1 MGRNTKY
8 KSDSLCVAIFTL
20 CLAARF
26 VEYFLIE
33 TDRTAI
39 GENVLHKAVG
49 IIILALVL
57 KRVNLTWSD
66 IGFQRNG
73 FVSSIF
79 KGLLLGSV
87 CFAISYWLE
96 LTILA
101 LQGNPAHLEIYIS
114 SFSLTGSGIK
124 NTDFVFFLLCV
135 VFNVLNVWM
144 EEGIFRGLF
153 IKIFSESK
161 SFMQANFIA
170 AFLFGVWHI
179 VMPVRSCMDDEMSF
193 AAMVLMGIGYIILA
207 EIMGMKWGLLYHMT
221 GNIWTGLGDHLFNN
235 TVATNMLHVISL
247 NGADELQIVRIMAAQ
262 IISFAFVLAIYV
274 YKSRKKRVNR
284 NVFN

>member
-8 KSDSLCVAIFTL
+8 KSDSLCIAIFTL

-26 VEYFLIE
+26 IEYFLIE

-39 GENVLHKAVG
+39 GENVLHKAAG
-49 IIILALVL
+49 IIILALAL
-57 KRVNLTWSD
+57 RRVNLTWSD

-73 FVSSIF
+73 FVTSML
-79 KGLLLGSV
+79 KGLSLGSV

-114 SFSLTGSGIK
+114 SFSLTGSQIK

-135 VFNVLNVWM
+135 VFNVVNVWM

-170 AFLFGVWHI
+170 AFLFGIWHI
-179 VMPVRSCMDDEMSF
+179 VMPVRSCMDGEMSF

-207 EIMGMKWGLLYHMT
+207 GIMGIKWGLLYHMT

-262 IISFAFVLAIYV
+262 LISFTFVLAIYV

-284 NVFN
+284 NQQS